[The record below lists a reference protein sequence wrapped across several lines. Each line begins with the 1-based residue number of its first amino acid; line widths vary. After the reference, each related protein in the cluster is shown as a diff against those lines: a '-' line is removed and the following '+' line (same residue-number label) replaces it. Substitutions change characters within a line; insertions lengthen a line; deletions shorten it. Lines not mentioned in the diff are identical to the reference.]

1 MEEYSGEKAVTYRE
15 KIMLKSP
22 FSMISDLGAQD
33 AVISRLIKK
42 IN

>member
-1 MEEYSGEKAVTYRE
+1 VEECSGEKAVMYRE

-22 FSMISDLGAQD
+22 FSMMSVLGAQD